1 MANVSL
7 YSASSGLGSLN
18 TKLEVIANNLA
29 NVNTQGFK
37 RSRVNFEDLLYQERR
52 LPGVE
57 NGLGDKTPTGLYVGL
72 GTKVSGTQLD
82 FEQGAF
88 IGTDKDLDLAI
99 DGEGFF
105 QVEVIDGVSEEGV
118 AYTRSG
124 NFVVNSDG
132 EVVLAND
139 RGWRLSPNITV
150 PEGTVSI
157 EVSGEGVVS
166 AQIGD
171 AVELTEIGNIELVG
185 FINPQG
191 LKQAGGN
198 LFVESEASGPPIPG
212 DPDTDG
218 LGAVR
223 QGFLEAS
230 NVDPTRELVELIQTQ
245 RAFEINSQ
253 VIRAADETLRTVGQ
267 LRR

>member
-1 MANVSL
+1 
-7 YSASSGLGSLN
+7 LN
-18 TKLEVIANNLA
+18 TKLDVIANNLA

-37 RSRVNFEDLLYQERR
+37 RSRVNFEDLLYQEKK

-57 NGLGDKTPTGLYVGL
+57 NGLGDATPTGLYVGL
-72 GTKVSGTQLD
+72 GTKVSGTQLE

-88 IGTDKDLDLAI
+88 IETEKDLDLAV

-105 QVEVIDGVSEEGV
+105 RVEVVDGVSEEGV
-118 AYTRSG
+118 AYTRAG
-124 NFVVNSDG
+124 NFTVNADG

-139 RGWRLSPNITV
+139 RGWRLSPGITV
-150 PEGTVSI
+150 PEGTVGI
-157 EVSGEGVVS
+157 EVSPEGVVS
-166 AQIGD
+166 AQVGD
-171 AVELTEIGNIELVG
+171 ATELQEIGTIQLAA
-185 FINPQG
+185 FLNPQG

-198 LFVESEASGPPIPG
+198 LFVESEASGPPLVG
-212 DPDTDG
+212 DPETEG
-218 LGAVR
+218 LGSVQ

-230 NVDPTRELVELIQTQ
+230 NVNPTRELVELIQTQ

-253 VIRAADETLRTVGQ
+253 VIRAADETLRTIGQ